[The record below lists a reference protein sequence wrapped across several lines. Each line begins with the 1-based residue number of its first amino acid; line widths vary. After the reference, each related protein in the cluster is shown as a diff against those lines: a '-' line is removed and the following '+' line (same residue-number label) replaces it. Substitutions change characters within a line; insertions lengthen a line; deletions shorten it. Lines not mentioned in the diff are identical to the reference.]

1 MKRYLVTVLEKQY
14 YDIEVEAETEQ
25 EAINWVYGLSDETL
39 KTFEAGSD
47 VDVFVDSYMQSKLIG
62 ENNHVPSA

>member
-47 VDVFVDSYMQSKLIG
+47 VEVFVDSYMQYKL
-62 ENNHVPSA
+62 ERRNDHVPDA